1 MWNAGEDEPFN
12 HKKHA
17 PLKLKCVF
25 CHKDAEQGERAAFP
39 TLTQCRTCH
48 VDLADRKMPLQVVH
62 ELPDFIFFS
71 HGRHVAAKV
80 QCVRCHGDVA
90 AQAIVTARQPLKMKW
105 CVDCHKEAKAA
116 VRCNTCHE
124 LGQ

>member
-1 MWNAGEDEPFN
+1 M
-12 HKKHA
+12 K
-17 PLKLKCVF
+17 
-25 CHKDAEQGERAAFP
+25 
-39 TLTQCRTCH
+39 QCRVCH
-48 VDLADRKMPLQVVH
+48 VDMADRKIPARRVY
-62 ELPDFIFFS
+62 EAPDFVFFS